1 MNYKTVFIAD
11 PVRSERIQLAKFLS
25 EEIITVITFV
35 SINDC
40 FKRPDLIN
48 CDLIVFVLRKDKNE
62 IKHLFNIKKKYRQI
76 PIILLLHDD
85 FSDIN
90 LVEIS
95 ENGFASPYKALN
107 FEKVREIMLGCLAP
121 DGLPARTV
129 VPHPVPITDEVQ
141 AALSPRPK

>member
-1 MNYKTVFIAD
+1 MNYKTVFIVD
-11 PVRSERIQLAKFLS
+11 PVRSERIQMAKFLS
-25 EEIITVITFV
+25 EEIITVMTFI
-35 SINDC
+35 SIKDC

-76 PIILLLHDD
+76 PIIFLLNND

-90 LVEIS
+90 LTEIS
-95 ENGFASPYKALN
+95 ENGFAFLYKALN
-107 FEKVREIMLGCLAP
+107 FEKVREIMLGNLAP
-121 DGLPARTV
+121 DGLPARTQ

-141 AALSPRPK
+141 AALSPRSE

>member
-25 EEIITVITFV
+25 EEIITVITFL

-48 CDLIVFVLRKDKNE
+48 CDLIVFVPRKDKNE
-62 IKHLFNIKKKYRQI
+62 IKHLFNIKKRYRQI
-76 PIILLLHDD
+76 PIIFLLHHD
-85 FSDIN
+85 FSDLN
-90 LVEIS
+90 LLEIS
-95 ENGFASPYKALN
+95 KNGFASPYKALN
-107 FEKVREIMLGCLAP
+107 FEKVREIMLGQLAP
-121 DGLPARTV
+121 EGLPARTQ

-141 AALSPRPK
+141 AALSPRPE